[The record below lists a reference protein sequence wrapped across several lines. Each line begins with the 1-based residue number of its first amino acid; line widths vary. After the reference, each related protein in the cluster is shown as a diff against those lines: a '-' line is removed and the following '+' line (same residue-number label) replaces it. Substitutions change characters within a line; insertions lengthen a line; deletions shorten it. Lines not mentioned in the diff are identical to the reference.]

1 MRASEGCGC
10 ADLVLFADAGW
21 GAAVEAVACVRPG
34 GAGVSDC
41 RGVLRR
47 SAMMSMR
54 LGGVLVLGLLFG
66 EALGAVNPC
75 PVNRPIVRRTPD
87 VV

>member
-1 MRASEGCGC
+1 
-10 ADLVLFADAGW
+10 
-21 GAAVEAVACVRPG
+21 
-34 GAGVSDC
+34 
-41 RGVLRR
+41 
-47 SAMMSMR
+47 MMSMR